1 MQLIQSLLIE
11 SEGSINR
18 CSEAFRLMASEKSI
32 SLSKFLNLRSV
43 YLGLL
48 FDLIDCSTIYFQFA
62 LVGMLFEK

>member
-1 MQLIQSLLIE
+1 
-11 SEGSINR
+11 
-18 CSEAFRLMASEKSI
+18 MASEKFI
-32 SLSKFLNLRSV
+32 SLSKFLNLRAV